1 LDSVILP
8 KSAWDCLR
16 KLPATPTTKKVP
28 HEAVTSIL
36 PTIREVPLS
45 DHQEDVIELW
55 RRNLSGAARGDARRK
70 MQAGYLDNPA
80 GAGRG
85 LLLHNGND
93 DVAVGVICLHPRR
106 LHLGSR
112 VVDANNLA
120 DFAVDTGYRTLG
132 PALMLMKRAVA
143 LAGSAESLLYALPN
157 QKSAAVCKRAGL
169 GAMGELSRYA
179 RVVSG
184 RHPLVAKWSRA
195 LRPIS
200 APLATMALTVFDGF
214 RSLRLRPML
223 RYESAAF
230 DDPAIDILWARRSR
244 ELLLNERTSTML
256 RWRYNRAT
264 TDTWQLCLAR
274 DATGDVAGTVVWRL
288 RDGIAEVS
296 DFFSTTPAR
305 LTATLLHGFSRHA
318 RGAGAH
324 GVSLE
329 FFGQSDVVRELNRAG
344 FKVRSEPTP
353 VVVGILPP
361 TLAEL
366 RDRERWYL
374 TSFDNDAD

>member
-1 LDSVILP
+1 M
-8 KSAWDCLR
+8 
-16 KLPATPTTKKVP
+16 
-28 HEAVTSIL
+28 TSIQ

-45 DHQEDVIELW
+45 DHQEEVIELW
-55 RRNLSGAARGDARRK
+55 RRNLSGAAPGDARRK
-70 MQAGYLDNPA
+70 MHAGYLNNPA

-85 LLLHNGND
+85 LLLHNGSD
-93 DVAVGVICLHPRR
+93 DVTVGVICLHPRR
-106 LHLGSR
+106 LHLGNR
-112 VVDANNLA
+112 VVDANTLA
-120 DFAVDTGYRTLG
+120 DFAVDAGYRTLG

-143 LAGSAESLLYALPN
+143 LASSAESLLYALPN

-169 GAMGELSRYA
+169 GTVGELSRYA

-200 APLATMALTVFDGF
+200 APLVTLTLSVIDSF

-223 RYESAAF
+223 RFESAAF
-230 DDPAIDILWARRSR
+230 DDLAVDILWARRPR
-244 ELLLNERTSTML
+244 DLLLNERTSTML
-256 RWRYNRAT
+256 RWRYNRAA
-264 TDTWQLCLAR
+264 TDNWQLCLAR

-296 DFFSTTPAR
+296 DFFTTDPAR

-318 RGAGAH
+318 RSAGAH

-329 FFGQSDVVRELNRAG
+329 FFGQTGVVGELKRSGFKARDEPRPVVIGALPPPLAAVGNREL
-344 FKVRSEPTP
+344 
-353 VVVGILPP
+353 
-361 TLAEL
+361 
-366 RDRERWYL
+366 WYL
-374 TSFDNDAD
+374 TSFDSDAD